1 MPSGTAARSTESGPP
16 LAALGG
22 PASKATL
29 PIDNVPRLALM
40 IVILINA
47 RGYVGNQ
54 PPEEALSKV
63 PLGFKQWMRR
73 ARTMSTDASS
83 PVPASFGAPMRR
95 PTGTSGV
102 GGSRPLKN
110 GVVELP
116 AGRPLLPK
124 DAAQFAT
131 MLRQALTSSLQLK
144 QMLIREHLL
153 QSRCEGVSKARDVDD
168 VVAGIRKEARH
179 AFRPERRGDAG
190 RKAAPIVA
198 GQNGALNAES
208 VEEIDQVSAKR
219 SLLSAAHRGFG
230 QKARGAE
237 RPPTKASRRESRRPC

>member
-83 PVPASFGAPMRR
+83 PVPGSFRAPMRR
-95 PTGTSGV
+95 PTGNQRCRRKPPSQKWRRRTS
-102 GGSRPLKN
+102 SRAATASQ
-110 GVVELP
+110 GC
-116 AGRPLLPK
+116 GTIRD
-124 DAAQFAT
+124 DAASGTHVLA
-131 MLRQALTSSLQLK
+131 
-144 QMLIREHLL
+144 
-153 QSRCEGVSKARDVDD
+153 
-168 VVAGIRKEARH
+168 
-179 AFRPERRGDAG
+179 
-190 RKAAPIVA
+190 
-198 GQNGALNAES
+198 
-208 VEEIDQVSAKR
+208 
-219 SLLSAAHRGFG
+219 
-230 QKARGAE
+230 
-237 RPPTKASRRESRRPC
+237 PTKTDADTRTPAPKPVRRRVQGARRR